1 MIGICLRISAYQKM
15 PYHIVTGSTEFT
27 SLLYKAKY
35 KYIYISIGGKYNQE
49 IVNIPCLGKPDK
61 PLRTN
66 AELQLCPNFL
76 FERNEPILLI
86 CFDSF
91 QDSESSTI
99 NQQMIESRIQPNMEF
114 IFYDERFTVN
124 SICEKIRSTV
134 EIFETFGIDASDVMI
149 CNYIRF
155 LNEPSLNEVSFELE
169 LPSMIYKS
177 LMDTRYK
184 KSYYMWF
191 GYQPL
196 FYNLLY
202 RYDDYHIRYLMDYHM
217 ILKIGNFIET
227 PIGIYDVQ
235 EIYDLSPK
243 YIPKKIIDCFLSSV
257 IDINSYMPS
266 SGIVL

>member
-1 MIGICLRISAYQKM
+1 M
-15 PYHIVTGSTEFT
+15 PYHIVNNSTEFT
-27 SLLYKAKY
+27 SLLYTLYIKAKY

-49 IVNIPCLGKPDK
+49 NVNIPRLGKPDK
-61 PLRTN
+61 NLKTN

-76 FERNEPILLI
+76 LEQNEPILLI

-91 QDSESSTI
+91 QNSESSMA
-99 NQQMIESRIQPNMEF
+99 NQQIIESRIQANMEF

-134 EIFETFGIDASDVMI
+134 EIFDSLGIEASDVII

-155 LNEPSLNEVSFELE
+155 LNEPSMNEVSFELE

-177 LMDTRYK
+177 VVDTLYK

-202 RYDDYHIRYLMDYHM
+202 RYDDYHIRYLIDYHM

-243 YIPKKIIDCFLSSV
+243 YIPKKIIDCFLSSIV
-257 IDINSYMPS
+257 DINSYMS
-266 SGIVL
+266 CSGILQPLSTMIGNI

>member
-1 MIGICLRISAYQKM
+1 M
-15 PYHIVTGSTEFT
+15 PYHTVTDSTEFT
-27 SLLYKAKY
+27 SLLYTLYNSSKY
-35 KYIYISIGGKYNQE
+35 KYIYISIGGKYNE
-49 IVNIPCLGKPDK
+49 ENVNIPRLGKPDK
-61 PLRTN
+61 HLKTN

-76 FERNEPILLI
+76 FERNSQILLI

-91 QDSESSTI
+91 QNSESSTS
-99 NQQMIESRIQPNMEF
+99 NQQIIESRIQPNMDF

-124 SICEKIRSTV
+124 SICEKISSTI
-134 EIFETFGIDASDVMI
+134 EIFDSLGIDADNVMI
-149 CNYIRF
+149 CNFIRF
-155 LNEPSLNEVSFELE
+155 LNEPSMNEVSFELE

-177 LMDTRYK
+177 VVDTRYK

-217 ILKIGNFIET
+217 ILKIGNFIDT
-227 PIGIYDVQ
+227 SIGIYDVQ

-243 YIPKKIIDCFLSSV
+243 YIPKKIIDCFLSSIV
-257 IDINSYMPS
+257 DINSYMS
-266 SGIVL
+266 CNMIGNI